1 MKNINSIKIEIFEW
15 ILTAEYAT
23 ERGESEFLYSG
34 LYRYLDTLV
43 DNGTFSREEAES
55 LFDEAFLWEKAQYGD
70 EPVIVRNEKRY
81 ASDDVPF

>member
-43 DNGTFSREEAES
+43 NNGTFSREEAES
-55 LFDEAFLWEKAQYGD
+55 LFGEAFLWEKAQGA
-70 EPVIVRNEKRY
+70 EPIRNKERY

>member
-1 MKNINSIKIEIFEW
+1 MMTKEAIKTEIYEW
-15 ILTAEYAT
+15 ILQAEYAT
-23 ERGESEFLYSG
+23 ERGESDYLYSG
-34 LYRYLDTLV
+34 LYRYLDTLI

-70 EPVIVRNEKRY
+70 EPVIIRNEERY

>member
-1 MKNINSIKIEIFEW
+1 MKNINSIKIEIYEW

-23 ERGESEFLYSG
+23 ERGESDYLYSG

-43 DNGTFSREEAES
+43 DNGTFSQEEAES
-55 LFDEAFLWEKAQYGD
+55 LFDEAFIWEKAQY
-70 EPVIVRNEKRY
+70 EPVVINNKERY